1 MPDSLP
7 DSSPVAGSWG
17 VVVPVKRLELA
28 KTRLAP
34 YGEQARQD
42 LALAFAA
49 DVVEAA
55 RGAAQV
61 LVVTDDERAAARL
74 SELGADVA
82 PDDPDAGLNPAL
94 THGAELLRAA
104 RPGLGVATLS
114 ADLPALRT
122 DHLRRAL
129 ADVGDGRGFVADLA
143 GTGTTL
149 LAAGPGSALGPA
161 FGPGSREAHLASGAV
176 ELVAPRGL
184 RCDVDTAP
192 DLLCALALG
201 TGRHTASVAAQ
212 LGLVVRSA
220 TVRSWDESGGSA
232 FADDGSVLPLAAD
245 SLQGSGFRF
254 VRVGQRVRVASAL
267 DGATRL
273 ALP

>member
-1 MPDSLP
+1 M
-7 DSSPVAGSWG
+7 AGSWG

-28 KTRLAP
+28 KSRLAP

-55 RGAAQV
+55 LAAAQV
-61 LVVTDDERAAARL
+61 LVVTDDARAAERL
-74 SELGADVA
+74 AQLGADVA

-104 RPGLGVATLS
+104 RPELGVATLS

-122 DHLRRAL
+122 DHLRTAL
-129 ADVGDGRGFVADLA
+129 AAVGSGRGFVTDLA

-149 LAAGPGSALGPA
+149 LAAGPGSELAPA
-161 FGPGSREAHLASGAV
+161 FGPGSRLAHLASGAR
-176 ELVAPRGL
+176 ELVVARGL
-184 RCDVDTAP
+184 RCDVDTP
-192 DLLCALALG
+192 TDLLCALALG
-201 TGRHTASVAAQ
+201 AGQHTAAVAAD
-212 LGLVVRSA
+212 LGLVVRCA
-220 TVRSWDESGGSA
+220 TVRTWDDDGGSA
-232 FADDGSVLPLAAD
+232 FGDDGSVLALGAD
-245 SLQGSGFRF
+245 ALQGSGFRF
-254 VRVGQRVRVASAL
+254 VRVGQRVRVAASP
-267 DGATRL
+267 DGTTRL

>member
-1 MPDSLP
+1 M
-7 DSSPVAGSWG
+7 AGSWG

-61 LVVTDDERAAARL
+61 LVVTDDERAAAVL
-74 SELGADVA
+74 SGLGARVA

-94 THGAELLRAA
+94 AHGADLLRAA
-104 RPGLGVATLS
+104 QPALGVATLS

-122 DHLRRAL
+122 DHLRTAL
-129 ADVGDGRGFVADLA
+129 GAVGTARGFVADLA

-149 LAAGPGSALGPA
+149 LAAGPGSDLAPA
-161 FGPGSREAHLASGAV
+161 FGPGSREAHLGSGAV

-184 RCDVDTAP
+184 RCDVDTP
-192 DLLCALALG
+192 TDLLCALALG
-201 TGRHTASVAAQ
+201 AGAHTTAVAAE

-220 TVRSWDESGGSA
+220 TVRTWSADGGSA
-232 FADDGSVLPLAAD
+232 FGADGEVLPLGSDA
-245 SLQGSGFRF
+245 LQGSGFRF
-254 VRVGQRVRVASAL
+254 VRVGQRVRLATAP
-267 DGATRL
+267 DGTTRV